1 MKFLL
6 CVVLT
11 GLLAGLLAGC
21 GAEPSV
27 EQQVIASLEQMEQS
41 AEEGRHLDFMSFVAD
56 DFSGQY
62 GGMDRR
68 GFHRFMLFQMNEH
81 RRLHAQLFPIHVKET
96 GEGQASAQF
105 NILVTGGGGLL
116 PDRGQLF
123 EVETDW
129 VRNGGD
135 WLLSKADWEPVDFS
149 SR

>member
-1 MKFLL
+1 MKFLF
-6 CVVLT
+6 CVLLT
-11 GLLAGLLAGC
+11 GLLVGC
-21 GAEPSV
+21 GAELSV
-27 EQQVIASLEQMEQS
+27 DQQVIASLEQMEES

-56 DFSGQY
+56 GFSGQY

-68 GFHRFMLFQMNEH
+68 EFHRFMIFQMNET

-123 EVETDW
+123 EVETAW
-129 VRNGGD
+129 VRDGSD
-135 WLLSKADWEPVDFS
+135 WLLSQANWEPVEFS